1 MANLIKCSVY
11 DINDCPFGS
20 LKGTYS
26 NISIK
31 EAIKNSGY
39 KNIKRDYT
47 SKRGNI
53 IVQCWYDRS
62 YKSYVYFADKI

>member
-11 DINDCPFGS
+11 DINDGAFGS
-20 LKGTYS
+20 YKGEYK

-39 KNIKRDYT
+39 KNIERDYT
-47 SKRGNI
+47 GKRGNI
-53 IVQCWYDRS
+53 VCQCWYKTS
-62 YKSYVYFADKI
+62 YKSYVYFAEKI